1 MITLIVGFTF
11 MSVLVTEIQNNTIKR
26 TENFYSSIITESA
39 SRELVQ
45 TDFNLNNLDEK
56 QKTFDNFFQQ
66 IKTDEM
72 LRIKVWS
79 SDGTIICSDDPFIVG
94 NNYNDNLRFQ
104 HSIAGDVTTEIKTP
118 VDPENISEMGY
129 GQMMEIYIPITLDS
143 ESPIGVI
150 ELYYNMDS
158 INDSILET
166 QFIVIL
172 NTVIFISIIISGI
185 ILFSLFTIRS
195 SNKTIEQEKF
205 ASIGNLSSRMAH
217 DIRNPL
223 TVIKTTLDILKTK
236 NKNLSSDEL
245 EKLKKLD
252 DQIYRISHQ
261 VNNVLDYIK
270 GQPLILKT
278 NSLKE
283 ILDSSIHDLPEH
295 KGIEIEST
303 VNNTKIHCDYEAMKV
318 VFINLFYNAIQSL
331 GTEGKI
337 KISSEIIGDKIMIKI
352 EDSGSGIPKGK
363 LDKIFEPLF
372 TTKQEGTG
380 LGLASCKSIIE
391 QHHGKISVKNNPTT
405 FTITLPTV

>member
-1 MITLIVGFTF
+1 
-11 MSVLVTEIQNNTIKR
+11 MSILVDEIQKNTIKR

-39 SRELVQ
+39 SRELVL
-45 TDFNLNNLDEK
+45 TDFDLNNLDEK
-56 QKTFDNFFQQ
+56 QKTFDSFFQR

-79 SDGTIICSDDPFIVG
+79 SDGTIICSDDQSIVG

-104 HSIAGDVTTEIKTP
+104 HSIAGDVTTEIKNP
-118 VDPENISEMGY
+118 IDPENISEMGY
-129 GQMMEIYIPITLDS
+129 GQMMEIYVPITLDS
-143 ESPIGVI
+143 MSPVGVI

-158 INDSILET
+158 LNDSISEI
-166 QFIVIL
+166 QFIAVL
-172 NTVIFISIIISGI
+172 NMVIFISIIISGI
-185 ILFSLFTIRS
+185 VLFSIITIRS

-236 NKNLSSDEL
+236 NKNLSSDDL

-252 DQIYRISHQ
+252 EQIYRISHQ
-261 VNNVLDYIK
+261 VDNVLDYIK

-295 KGIEIEST
+295 QGIEIEST
-303 VNNTKIHCDYEAMKV
+303 VNNTKIYCDYEAMKV

-337 KISSEIIGDKIMIKI
+337 RVSSEIMDDKIMVKI
-352 EDSGSGIPKGK
+352 EDSGSGIPAEK
-363 LDKIFEPLF
+363 LDKIFEPLY

-391 QHHGKISVKNNPTT
+391 QHHGIISVTNNPTT
-405 FTITLPTV
+405 FTITLPNV

>member
-1 MITLIVGFTF
+1 
-11 MSVLVTEIQNNTIKR
+11 MSILVTEIQNNTIQR
-26 TENFYSSIITESA
+26 TENFYSTIISESA
-39 SRELVQ
+39 SRQLVP
-45 TDFNLNNLDEK
+45 TDFDLNDLDNK
-56 QKTFDNFFQQ
+56 QQIFDNFFQQ

-79 SDGTIICSDDPFIVG
+79 SDGTIICSDDQLIVG
-94 NNYNDNLRFQ
+94 KNFNDNLRFQ
-104 HSIAGDVTTEIKTP
+104 HSIAGEITSEIKNP

-143 ESPIGVI
+143 TTPLGVI

-158 INDSILET
+158 INDTIAET
-166 QFIVIL
+166 QLITII
-172 NTVIFISIIISGI
+172 NTVIFISIIVSGI
-185 ILFSLFTIRS
+185 IIFSIFTIRS

-223 TVIKTTLDILKTK
+223 TVIKTTLDLLKTK

-252 DQIYRISHQ
+252 NQIYRISHQ

-295 KGIEIEST
+295 DGIEIEST
-303 VNNTKIHCDYEAMKV
+303 VSNTKIHCDYEALKV

-331 GTEGKI
+331 GKKGKI
-337 KISSEIIGDKIMIKI
+337 KISSEIIGVNTLIKI
-352 EDSGSGIPKGK
+352 EDSGPGIPEDK
-363 LDKIFEPLF
+363 LNKIFEPLY

-391 QHHGKISVKNNPTT
+391 QHRGTISVKNNPTT

>member
-1 MITLIVGFTF
+1 
-11 MSVLVTEIQNNTIKR
+11 MSILVTEIQDKAIQR
-26 TENFYSSIITESA
+26 TENFYSSIISESA
-39 SRELVQ
+39 SRQLVP
-45 TDFNLNNLDEK
+45 TDFDLNNLDEK
-56 QKTFDNFFQQ
+56 QEIFDNFFQQ

-79 SDGTIICSDDPFIVG
+79 SDGTIICSDDQSLVG
-94 NNYNDNLRFQ
+94 KNFDDNVRFQ
-104 HSIAGDVTTEIKTP
+104 HSIAGDITSEIKNP

-143 ESPIGVI
+143 TSPLGVI
-150 ELYYNMDS
+150 ELYYNLDS
-158 INDSILET
+158 INDTIAET
-166 QFIVIL
+166 QFITII
-172 NTVIFISIIISGI
+172 NTAIFISIIVSGI
-185 ILFSLFTIRS
+185 VVFSIFTIRS

-223 TVIKTTLDILKTK
+223 TVIKTTLDLLKTK

-252 DQIYRISHQ
+252 NQIYRISHQ

-270 GQPLILKT
+270 GQPLILKN

-283 ILDSSIHDLPEH
+283 ILDSSIRDLPEH
-295 KGIEIEST
+295 DGIEIKST
-303 VNNTKIHCDYEAMKV
+303 VSNTKIHCDYEALKV

-331 GTEGKI
+331 GKEGKI
-337 KISSEIIGDKIMIKI
+337 KISSEIIGVNTVIKI
-352 EDSGSGIPKGK
+352 EDSGPGIPKDK
-363 LDKIFEPLF
+363 LNKIFEPLY

-391 QHHGKISVKNNPTT
+391 QHHGTISVKNNPTT

>member
-1 MITLIVGFTF
+1 
-11 MSVLVTEIQNNTIKR
+11 MSILVDSIEDNSIKR

-39 SRELVQ
+39 SRQLVQ
-45 TDFNLNNLDEK
+45 TDFDLNNLDEK
-56 QKTFDNFFQQ
+56 QKIFDDFFQQ

-79 SDGTIICSDDPFIVG
+79 SDGTIICSDDQSIVG
-94 NNYNDNLRFQ
+94 KNYKDNLRFQ
-104 HSIAGDVTTEIKTP
+104 HSIAGDITSEIKNP
-118 VDPENISEMGY
+118 IDPENISEMGY

-143 ESPIGVI
+143 VSPIGVI

-158 INDSILET
+158 INESITEI
-166 QFIVIL
+166 QFIIIL
-172 NTVIFISIIISGI
+172 TTLIFISIIISGI
-185 ILFSLFTIRS
+185 IIFSIITIRS

-223 TVIKTTLDILKTK
+223 TIIKTTLDILKTK

-252 DQIYRISHQ
+252 DQVYRISHQ

-283 ILDSSIHDLPEH
+283 IIDSSVHDLPEH
-295 KGIEIEST
+295 EGIEIEST
-303 VNNTKIHCDYEAMKV
+303 VTKTKIFCDYEAMKV

-331 GTEGKI
+331 GTTGKI
-337 KISSEIIGDKIMIKI
+337 TISSEIMGDNTIIKI
-352 EDSGSGIPKGK
+352 EDSGPGIPKGK
-363 LDKIFEPLF
+363 LDKIFEPLY

-391 QHHGKISVKNNPTT
+391 QHRGTISVKNNPTT
-405 FTITLPTV
+405 FIITLPTG

>member
-1 MITLIVGFTF
+1 
-11 MSVLVTEIQNNTIKR
+11 MSILVIEMKEDTIHR
-26 TENFYSSIITESA
+26 IENFYPSIIAESA
-39 SRELVQ
+39 SRELGQ
-45 TDFNLNNLDEK
+45 TDFDLNNLDEK
-56 QKTFDNFFQQ
+56 QKTFDDFFRQ

-79 SDGTIICSDDPFIVG
+79 SDGTIISSDDRSIIG
-94 NNYNDNLRFQ
+94 NNYKDNLRFQ
-104 HSIAGDVTTEIKTP
+104 NSIAGDTTSEIKNP
-118 VDPENISEMGY
+118 IDPENISEIGY

-143 ESPIGVI
+143 VSPIGVI

-158 INDSILET
+158 INDSITET
-166 QFIVIL
+166 QLMIMM
-172 NTVIFISIIISGI
+172 NMVIFISIIIFGI
-185 ILFSLFTIRS
+185 VFFSIFTIRS
-195 SNKTIEQEKF
+195 YNKTIEQEKF

-223 TVIKTTLDILKTK
+223 TIIKTTLDILKTK

-270 GQPLILKT
+270 GQPLTLKI

-283 ILDSSIHDLPEH
+283 IIDSSINDLPEH

-303 VNNTKIHCDYEAMKV
+303 IAKTKIHCDYEAIKV

-337 KISSEIIGDKIMIKI
+337 KISSEITGDDIIIKI

-363 LDKIFEPLF
+363 LDKIFEPLY

-391 QHHGKISVKNNPTT
+391 QHRGTISVKNNPTT
-405 FTITLPTV
+405 FIITLPTD

>member
-1 MITLIVGFTF
+1 
-11 MSVLVTEIQNNTIKR
+11 MSILVTEIQNATIER

-39 SRELVQ
+39 SRELVLS
-45 TDFNLNNLDEK
+45 DFDLNNLDEK
-56 QKTFDNFFQQ
+56 QKTFDKFFQQ

-79 SDGTIICSDDPFIVG
+79 SDGTIICSDDQSIVG

-104 HSIAGDVTTEIKTP
+104 HSIAGDVTTEIKNPIDT
-118 VDPENISEMGY
+118 ENISEMGY

-143 ESPIGVI
+143 MSPIGVI

-158 INDSILET
+158 INNSITET
-166 QFIVIL
+166 QFITML
-172 NTVIFISIIISGI
+172 NMFIFISIIISGI
-185 ILFSLFTIRS
+185 ILFSIITIRS

-205 ASIGNLSSRMAH
+205 AIIGNLSSRMAH

-252 DQIYRISHQ
+252 DQVYRISHQ

-278 NSLKE
+278 HSLKE

-295 KGIEIEST
+295 EGIEIEST
-303 VNNTKIHCDYEAMKV
+303 VNTTKINCDSQAMKV

-331 GTEGKI
+331 GKEGKI
-337 KISSEIIGDKIMIKI
+337 KISSEITGDNIIIQI

-363 LDKIFEPLF
+363 LGKIFEPLY

-391 QHHGKISVKNNPTT
+391 QHHGTISVKNDPTT

>member
-1 MITLIVGFTF
+1 MSILID
-11 MSVLVTEIQNNTIKR
+11 EIQKNTIKR

-39 SRELVQ
+39 SRELVL
-45 TDFNLNNLDEK
+45 TDFDLNNLDEK
-56 QKTFDNFFQQ
+56 QKTFDSFFQQ

-79 SDGTIICSDDPFIVG
+79 SDGTIICSDDQSIVG
-94 NNYNDNLRFQ
+94 NNYSDNLRFQ
-104 HSIAGDVTTEIKTP
+104 HSIAGDVTTEIKNP
-118 VDPENISEMGY
+118 IDLENISEMGY

-143 ESPIGVI
+143 MSPVGVI

-158 INDSILET
+158 INDSISEI
-166 QFIVIL
+166 QFIAVL
-172 NTVIFISIIISGI
+172 NMIIFISIIISGI
-185 ILFSLFTIRS
+185 TLFSIITIRS

-236 NKNLSSDEL
+236 NKNLSSDDL

-261 VNNVLDYIK
+261 VDNVLDYIK
-270 GQPLILKT
+270 GQPLILKI

-295 KGIEIEST
+295 PGIEIEST
-303 VNNTKIHCDYEAMKV
+303 VNNTKIYCDYEAMKV

-337 KISSEIIGDKIMIKI
+337 KISSEITGDKIIIKI
-352 EDSGSGIPKGK
+352 EDSGFGIPTDK
-363 LDKIFEPLF
+363 LDKIFEPLY

-391 QHHGKISVKNNPTT
+391 QHHGIISVKNNPTT
-405 FTITLPTV
+405 FTITLPDV